1 MARGNH
7 TGKGG
12 FQKGVS
18 GNPGGKPKEHKEF
31 VAACRE
37 KSEEALRVL
46 YDLMRTST
54 KAEIRVDCAKYII
67 ERAWGKVA
75 EAKEEPSP
83 EDKIKQ
89 IAFETVA
96 ANAESSNS
104 QSS

>member
-1 MARGNH
+1 MAKGNRS
-7 TGKGG
+7 GKGYFAPG
-12 FQKGVS
+12 KS
-18 GNPGGKPKEHKEF
+18 GNPGGRPKENKDF
-31 VAACRE
+31 QNACRE
-37 KSEEALRVL
+37 KSFEALDIL
-46 YDLMRTST
+46 YSLMRTSP
-54 KAEIRVDCAKYII
+54 KCEIRVECAKIII